1 MPRRQFAGIDDLK
14 AHAGQEVAVSDW
26 LEIRQ
31 ERIDLFAEATNDH
44 QWIHVDPGRAA
55 AESPFGTTIAHGYL
69 TLSLL
74 SQFGYA
80 TIGIDQQFRMQI
92 NYGVNKVRFMN
103 PVKCGS
109 RIRARYLLLD
119 VTDVEGGWQVRFQ
132 VTVEMEGVE
141 KPACVAETLTR
152 YYE

>member
-1 MPRRQFAGIDDLK
+1 MPRRQFSGIDDLR

-26 LEIRQ
+26 LEITQ
-31 ERIDLFAEATNDH
+31 ERVNQFAQATNDH
-44 QWIHVDPGRAA
+44 QWIHVDPERAA
-55 AESPFGTTIAHGYL
+55 KESPFGTTIAHGYL

-80 TIGIDQQFRMQI
+80 TIGIDQEFQMQI

-103 PVKCGS
+103 PVKTGS

-119 VTDVEGGWQVRFQ
+119 VTDVPGGWQTRFQ
-132 VTVEMEGVE
+132 VTVEIEGVE

-152 YYE
+152 YYA

>member
-14 AHAGQEVAVSDW
+14 ASAGEEVAVSDW
-26 LEIRQ
+26 MEISQ
-31 ERIDLFAEATNDH
+31 ERIDLFAQATNDH
-44 QWIHVDPGRAA
+44 QWIHVDPARAA
-55 AESPFGTTIAHGYL
+55 LESPFGTTIAHGYL

-103 PVKCGS
+103 PVKSGS
-109 RIRARYLLLD
+109 RIRARYQLLD
-119 VTDVEGGWQVRFQ
+119 VIDVQGGWQVRFQ
-132 VTVEMEGVE
+132 VTVEIEGVD

-152 YYE
+152 YYS